1 MQSKATSDG
10 KDLCRTYRE
19 RTFRNS
25 ERHSGGAAHL
35 GSSRSTSRKAGI
47 PVAFQTDFRHR
58 VGTTSVFAGC
68 LVDNFVAGRQ
78 NHLAIFQA

>member
-25 ERHSGGAAHL
+25 ERRSEGAAYL
-35 GSSRSTSRKAGI
+35 GSSLSTSRQAGI
-47 PVAFQTDFRHR
+47 PVAFQTDFRH
-58 VGTTSVFAGC
+58 
-68 LVDNFVAGRQ
+68 
-78 NHLAIFQA
+78 